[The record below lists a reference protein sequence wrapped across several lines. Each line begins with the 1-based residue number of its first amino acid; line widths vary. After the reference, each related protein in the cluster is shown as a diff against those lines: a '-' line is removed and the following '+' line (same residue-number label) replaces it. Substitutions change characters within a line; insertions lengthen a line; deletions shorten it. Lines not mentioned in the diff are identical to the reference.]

1 MLSLRVSFF
10 FIFILLQ
17 IINATTSTPTT
28 FKPLFG
34 QYRSNGKHNG
44 TSFILGPG
52 KKDAPTKN

>member
-10 FIFILLQ
+10 FIFILQ
-17 IINATTSTPTT
+17 FINATTTTPTT

-44 TSFILGPG
+44 NSFILGPG